1 MQFLTVEQVSPKQSL
16 TPEGFLLCE
25 GVPIARTGSQL
36 YAGHELPDL
45 EPGPDGLITVMREEA
60 EVFRAETLA
69 SLEGKSITIRHTFVD
84 SNNVRMHEVGHMQN
98 LRQSTDEPDLLLADF
113 LIKDA
118 HAIRT
123 AKNMR
128 EVSLGYDAD
137 YEQDTPGL
145 AYQRNII
152 GNHAALVERG
162 RAGPRCSIQ
171 DEEIMSK
178 PTKTPTGVVAR
189 LMQAIRSGDAALQK
203 RVADEMEAE
212 EAAEEQRVADEA
224 AEAEKKQTAD
234 TLAKLT
240 QTVDSMGQILAK
252 LVKSQDEEV
261 EDPSKAKKVEDE
273 EIDPDAKKTMDAAL
287 CLAEVLAPGI
297 RVMTGDTVATLRKAA
312 LVQATRT
319 PDTLAVLQPLLA
331 GRTVDALTDD
341 AAQVIFTA
349 GAQLMKAKNTGHV
362 AVHNSAR
369 TRDFGAASITPAE
382 INKANAEFW
391 KSRA

>member
-1 MQFLTVEQVSPKQSL
+1 MPFLTVEQLSPKQSM

-60 EVFRAETLA
+60 EVFRAETIA

-84 SNNVRMHEVGHMQN
+84 SANVRMHEVGHMQN
-98 LRQSTDEPDLLLADF
+98 LRRSTDEPDLLLADF

-128 EVSLGYDAD
+128 EVSVGYDAD

-152 GNHAALVERG
+152 GNHVALVERG

-224 AEAEKKQTAD
+224 AAEEKQKTAD

-252 LVKSQDEEV
+252 LVKSKDEV
-261 EDPSKAKKVEDE
+261 EDPSSATKVADED
-273 EIDPDAKKTMDAAL
+273 DPEAKKTMDAAL

-297 RVMTGDTVATLRKAA
+297 RVAAGDTVATLRKAA
-312 LVQATRT
+312 LVQAART

-331 GRTVDALTDD
+331 GRTVDVLTDD
-341 AAQVIFTA
+341 TAQVIFNA
-349 GAQLMKAKNTGHV
+349 GAQLMMAKNTGRV
-362 AVHNSAR
+362 AVHTGDRAR
-369 TRDFGAASITPAE
+369 NFGAAPITPAE
-382 INKANAEFW
+382 INKVNAEFW
-391 KSRA
+391 KNRA

>member
-1 MQFLTVEQVSPKQSL
+1 MPFLTVEQLSPKQSM

-25 GVPIARTGSQL
+25 AVPIARTGSQL

-45 EPGPDGLITVMREEA
+45 DPGRDGLIKVVREEA
-60 EVFRAETLA
+60 DVFRPETMA
-69 SLEGKSITIRHTFVD
+69 SFEGKSITIRHTFVD
-84 SNNVRMHEVGHMQN
+84 SGNVRMHEVGHAQN
-98 LRQSTDEPDLLLADF
+98 IRRSTDEPDLLLADF

-123 AKNMR
+123 AKSMR
-128 EVSLGYDAD
+128 EVSCGYDAD

-152 GNHAALVERG
+152 GNHVALVERG

-224 AEAEKKQTAD
+224 AAEKDKKTAD
-234 TLAKLT
+234 SLALITK
-240 QTVDSMGQILAK
+240 TVDSLAQVVAK
-252 LVKSQDEEV
+252 LVKSKDEEV
-261 EDPSKAKKVEDE
+261 KDPSTATKVEDE
-273 EIDPDAKKTMDAAL
+273 DDPEAKKTMDAAL

-312 LVQATRT
+312 LVQAART
-319 PDTLAVLQPLLA
+319 PDTLEVLQPLLA

-341 AAQVIFTA
+341 AAAVIFTA

-362 AVHNSAR
+362 AVHNGAR
-369 TRDFGAASITPAE
+369 TRDFGAAPITPAE

-391 KSRA
+391 KTRA

>member
-1 MQFLTVEQVSPKQSL
+1 MPFLTVEQLSPKQSM

-45 EPGPDGLITVMREEA
+45 DPGRDGLITVVREEA
-60 EVFRAETLA
+60 DVFRPETMA
-69 SLEGKSITIRHTFVD
+69 SFEGKSITIRHTFVD
-84 SNNVRMHEVGHMQN
+84 SGNVRMHEVGHAQN
-98 LRQSTDEPDLLLADF
+98 IRRSTDEPDLLLADF

-123 AKNMR
+123 AKSMR
-128 EVSLGYDAD
+128 EVSCGYDAD

-152 GNHAALVERG
+152 GNHVALVERG

-178 PTKTPTGVVAR
+178 PKNTLLAR
-189 LMQAIRSGDAALQK
+189 LLLAVRSGDAALQK
-203 RVADEMEAE
+203 RVADEAEAE

-224 AEAEKKQTAD
+224 AEEEKKKTTDAIA
-234 TLAKLT
+234 TLAK
-240 QTVDSMGQILAK
+240 TVDSMGQILAK
-252 LVKSQDEEV
+252 LVKSKDEEV
-261 EDPSKAKKVEDE
+261 KDPSEATKVEDE
-273 EIDPDAKKTMDAAL
+273 EDPEAKKTMDAAL

-312 LVQATRT
+312 LVQAART

-369 TRDFGAASITPAE
+369 TRDFGAAPITPAE
-382 INKANAEFW
+382 MNKAAADFW

>member
-1 MQFLTVEQVSPKQSL
+1 MPFLTVEQLSPKQSM

-45 EPGPDGLITVMREEA
+45 EPGPDGLIKVVREEA
-60 EVFRAETLA
+60 DVFRPETMA
-69 SLEGKSITIRHTFVD
+69 SFEGKSITIRHTFVD
-84 SNNVRMHEVGHMQN
+84 SGNVRMHEVGHAQN
-98 LRQSTDEPDLLLADF
+98 IRRSTDEPDLLLADF

-123 AKNMR
+123 AKSMR
-128 EVSLGYDAD
+128 EVSCGYDAD

-152 GNHAALVERG
+152 GNHVALVERG

-178 PTKTPTGVVAR
+178 PKNTLLAR
-189 LMQAIRSGDAALQK
+189 LLLAVRSGDAALQK
-203 RVADEMEAE
+203 RVADEAEAE

-224 AEAEKKQTAD
+224 AEEEKKKTTDAI
-234 TLAKLT
+234 AKLT

-252 LVKSQDEEV
+252 LVKSKDEEV

-273 EIDPDAKKTMDAAL
+273 ETDPDAKKTMDAAL

-312 LVQATRT
+312 LVQAART

-341 AAQVIFTA
+341 AAAVIFAA
-349 GAQLMKAKNTGHV
+349 GAQLMKAKNTGYV
-362 AVHNSAR
+362 AVHSGAR
-369 TRDFGAASITPAE
+369 TRDFGAAPITPAE

>member
-1 MQFLTVEQVSPKQSL
+1 MPFLTVEQLSPKQSM

-25 GVPIARTGSQL
+25 AVPIARTGSQL

-45 EPGPDGLITVMREEA
+45 DPGRDGLIKVVREEA
-60 EVFRAETLA
+60 DVFRPETMA
-69 SLEGKSITIRHTFVD
+69 SFEGKSITIRHTFVD
-84 SNNVRMHEVGHMQN
+84 SGNVRMHEVGHAQN
-98 LRQSTDEPDLLLADF
+98 IRRSTDEPDLLLADF

-123 AKNMR
+123 AKSMR
-128 EVSLGYDAD
+128 EVSCGYDAD

-152 GNHAALVERG
+152 GNHVALVERG

-178 PTKTPTGVVAR
+178 TKTPTGLVAR
-189 LMQAIRSGDAALQK
+189 LLLAIRSGDTAMQK
-203 RVADEMEAE
+203 RIADEAEAE
-212 EAAEEQRVADEA
+212 EAAEEQRVADEEA
-224 AEAEKKQTAD
+224 AEEKKKTTDAI
-234 TLAKLT
+234 AALT
-240 QTVDSMGQILAK
+240 KTVDSMGQVLAK
-252 LVKSQDEEV
+252 LVKSKDEV
-261 EDPSKAKKVEDE
+261 ADPSTATKVEDE
-273 EIDPDAKKTMDAAL
+273 DDPDAKKTMDAAL
-287 CLAEVLAPGI
+287 SLAEVLAPGI

-319 PDTLAVLQPLLA
+319 PDALAVLQPLLA
-331 GRTVDALTDD
+331 GRTVDSLTED

-349 GAQLMKAKNTGHV
+349 GAQLMKAKNTGNV
-362 AVHNSAR
+362 AVHNGAR
-369 TRDFGAASITPAE
+369 TRDFGAAPITPAE

>member
-98 LRQSTDEPDLLLADF
+98 LRRSTDEPDLLLADF

-128 EVSLGYDAD
+128 EVSVGYDAD
-137 YEQDTPGL
+137 YEQNTPGL

-189 LMQAIRSGDAALQK
+189 FMQALRSGDAALQK

-252 LVKSQDEEV
+252 LVKSKDEGIAE
-261 EDPSKAKKVEDE
+261 STSATKIEDE
-273 EIDPDAKKTMDAAL
+273 EDPDAKKTMDAAL

-297 RVMTGDTVATLRKAA
+297 RVATGDTVATLRKAA
-312 LVQATRT
+312 LVQAART

-341 AAQVIFTA
+341 AAQIIFTA

-362 AVHNSAR
+362 AVHSGAR
-369 TRDFGAASITPAE
+369 TRDFGAAPITPAE

>member
-1 MQFLTVEQVSPKQSL
+1 MPFLTVEQLSPKQSM

-25 GVPIARTGSQL
+25 AVPIARTGSQL

-45 EPGPDGLITVMREEA
+45 DPDRDGLIKVVREEA
-60 EVFRAETLA
+60 DVFRPETMA
-69 SLEGKSITIRHTFVD
+69 SFEGKSITIRHTFVD
-84 SNNVRMHEVGHMQN
+84 SGNVRMHEVGHAQN
-98 LRQSTDEPDLLLADF
+98 IRRSTDEPDLLLADF

-123 AKNMR
+123 AKSMR
-128 EVSLGYDAD
+128 EVSCGYDAD

-152 GNHAALVERG
+152 GNHVALVERG

-178 PTKTPTGVVAR
+178 PTKTPTGLVAR
-189 LMQAIRSGDAALQK
+189 LLLAIRSGDTAMQK
-203 RVADEMEAE
+203 RIADEAEAE

-224 AEAEKKQTAD
+224 AEEEKKKTTDAI
-234 TLAKLT
+234 AKLT

-252 LVKSQDEEV
+252 LVKSKDEEV
-261 EDPSKAKKVEDE
+261 
-273 EIDPDAKKTMDAAL
+273 DPDKKIADEDDPEAKKTMDAAL
-287 CLAEVLAPGI
+287 SLAEVLAPGI

-312 LVQATRT
+312 LAQAART

-341 AAQVIFTA
+341 AAAVIFTA
-349 GAQLMKAKNTGHV
+349 GAQLMKAKNTGNV
-362 AVHNSAR
+362 AVHSSGR
-369 TRDFGAASITPAE
+369 TRDFGAAPITPAE

>member
-1 MQFLTVEQVSPKQSL
+1 MQFLTVEQLSPKQSL

-98 LRQSTDEPDLLLADF
+98 LRRSTDEPDLLLADF

-128 EVSLGYDAD
+128 EVSVGYDAD
-137 YEQDTPGL
+137 YEQDAPGL

-178 PTKTPTGVVAR
+178 PKNTLMAR
-189 LMQAIRSGDAALQK
+189 LLLAVRSGDAALQR
-203 RVADEMEAE
+203 RVADEAEAE

-224 AEAEKKQTAD
+224 AEEEKKKTTDAI
-234 TLAKLT
+234 AKLT
-240 QTVDSMGQILAK
+240 STVDSMGQILAK
-252 LVKSQDEEV
+252 LVKSKDEAA
-261 EDPSKAKKVEDE
+261 DPSTATKVEDE
-273 EIDPDAKKTMDAAL
+273 DDPEAKKTMDAAL
-287 CLAEVLAPGI
+287 GLAEVLAPGI
-297 RVMTGDTVATLRKAA
+297 RVMTGDTVATLQRAA
-312 LVQATRT
+312 LSQAIRT
-319 PDTLAVLQPLLA
+319 PDTLALLAPLLA
-331 GRTVDALTDD
+331 GRTVDSLTAD
-341 AAQVIFTA
+341 AAQTIFTA
-349 GAQLMKAKNTGHV
+349 GAQMMKVKNTGRL
-362 AVHNSAR
+362 AVHTGDQRAR
-369 TRDFGAASITPAE
+369 NFGAAPITPAE
-382 INKANAEFW
+382 MNKAAAEFW
-391 KSRA
+391 KNRA

>member
-1 MQFLTVEQVSPKQSL
+1 MQFLTVEQLSPKQSM

-25 GVPIARTGSQL
+25 AVPIARTGSQL

-45 EPGPDGLITVMREEA
+45 EPGPDGLITVMREA
-60 EVFRAETLA
+60 ADVFRPETMA
-69 SLEGKSITIRHTFVD
+69 SFEGKSITIRHTFVD
-84 SNNVRMHEVGHMQN
+84 SGNVRMHEVGHMQN
-98 LRQSTDEPDLLLADF
+98 IRQSADESDLLLADF

-123 AKNMR
+123 AKSMR
-128 EVSLGYDAD
+128 EVSCGYDAD

-152 GNHAALVERG
+152 GNHVALVERG

-178 PTKTPTGVVAR
+178 PKNTLLAR
-189 LMQAIRSGDAALQK
+189 LLLAVRSGDAALQK
-203 RVADEMEAE
+203 RVADEAEAE
-212 EAAEEQRVADEA
+212 EAAEEQRVADAAA
-224 AEAEKKQTAD
+224 AEKDQKTAD
-234 TLAKLT
+234 SIAKLT
-240 QTVDSMGQILAK
+240 QTVDSMGLILAK
-252 LVKSQDEEV
+252 LVKSKDEGLEESTSATKIAD
-261 EDPSKAKKVEDE
+261 ED
-273 EIDPDAKKTMDAAL
+273 DPDAKKTMDAAL
-287 CLAEVLAPGI
+287 SLAEVLAPGI

-331 GRTVDALTDD
+331 GRTVDSLTED

-349 GAQLMKAKNTGHV
+349 GAQLMKAKNTGNV
-362 AVHNSAR
+362 AVHNGAR
-369 TRDFGAASITPAE
+369 TRDFGAAPITPAE

>member
-1 MQFLTVEQVSPKQSL
+1 MPFLTVEQLSPKQSM

-25 GVPIARTGSQL
+25 AVPIARTGSQL

-45 EPGPDGLITVMREEA
+45 DPGRDGLIKVVREEA
-60 EVFRAETLA
+60 DVFRPETMA
-69 SLEGKSITIRHTFVD
+69 SFEGKSITIRHTFVD
-84 SNNVRMHEVGHMQN
+84 SGNVRMHEVGHAQN
-98 LRQSTDEPDLLLADF
+98 IRRSTDEPDLLLADF

-123 AKNMR
+123 AKSMR
-128 EVSLGYDAD
+128 EVSCGYDAD

-152 GNHAALVERG
+152 GNHVALVERG

-178 PTKTPTGVVAR
+178 PKNTLLAR
-189 LMQAIRSGDAALQK
+189 LLLAVRSGDAALQK
-203 RVADEMEAE
+203 RVADEAEAE

-224 AEAEKKQTAD
+224 AEAEKKQTTDAI
-234 TLAKLT
+234 AKLT
-240 QTVDSMGQILAK
+240 STVDSMGQILAK
-252 LVKSQDEEV
+252 LVKSKDEGITE
-261 EDPSKAKKVEDE
+261 STSAKKIEDE
-273 EIDPDAKKTMDAAL
+273 EDPDAKKTMDAAL
-287 CLAEVLAPGI
+287 SLAEVLAPGI
-297 RVMTGDTVATLRKAA
+297 RIMTGDTVATLCKAA
-312 LVQATRT
+312 LVQASRT

-341 AAQVIFTA
+341 AAAVIFTA

-362 AVHNSAR
+362 AVHSGAR
-369 TRDFGAASITPAE
+369 TRDFGAAPITPAE

>member
-98 LRQSTDEPDLLLADF
+98 LRRSTDEPDLLLADF

-128 EVSLGYDAD
+128 EVSVGYDAD

-178 PTKTPTGVVAR
+178 TNTPTGLVAR
-189 LMQAIRSGDAALQK
+189 LLLAIRSGDTAMQK
-203 RVADEMEAE
+203 RIADEAEAE
-212 EAAEEQRVADEA
+212 EAAEEQRVADEEA
-224 AEAEKKQTAD
+224 AEEKKKTTDAI
-234 TLAKLT
+234 AALT
-240 QTVDSMGQILAK
+240 KTVDSMGQILAK
-252 LVKSQDEEV
+252 LVKSKDEV
-261 EDPSKAKKVEDE
+261 EDPSTATKVEDE
-273 EIDPDAKKTMDAAL
+273 DEPDTKKTMDAAL

-312 LVQATRT
+312 LVQASRT

-349 GAQLMKAKNTGHV
+349 GAQLMKAKNTGNV
-362 AVHNSAR
+362 AVHSGAR
-369 TRDFGAASITPAE
+369 TRDFGAAPITPAE
-382 INKANAEFW
+382 INKANADFW